1 MRLPRPRPRPRSRG
15 PRSALSTPPLPRL
28 TCPAPQPRSDQI
40 IEQATKTTIPEIF
53 ASEGEDGFRQI
64 ETDVLAEVASYKKCV
79 VATGGGVVKR
89 RENWMHLRN
98 GVPLCLNGDP
108 ELLASRISKDGVEA
122 RPPVQ
127 GGEGR
132 IRDCR
137 EDRRDDGGARQALRG
152 GGRHR
157 QASRGDDGGEGENLD
172 QLNARVLT
180 CLKKRVAEDDT
191 KQRLKNEPKPG
202 DIKVTGA

>member
-1 MRLPRPRPRPRSRG
+1 M
-15 PRSALSTPPLPRL
+15 
-28 TCPAPQPRSDQI
+28 
-40 IEQATKTTIPEIF
+40 TKTTIPEIF

-98 GVPLCLNGDP
+98 GVVLCLNGDP

-122 RPPVQ
+122 RPLFKDAKDESEIAAKI
-127 GGEGR
+127 GEMMEER
-132 IRDCR
+132 AKLYAEADVTVK
-137 EDRRDDGGARQALRG
+137 LL
-152 GGRHR
+152 
-157 QASRGDDGGEGENLD
+157 RGDDGGEGENLD
-172 QLNARVLT
+172 QLNARVLA